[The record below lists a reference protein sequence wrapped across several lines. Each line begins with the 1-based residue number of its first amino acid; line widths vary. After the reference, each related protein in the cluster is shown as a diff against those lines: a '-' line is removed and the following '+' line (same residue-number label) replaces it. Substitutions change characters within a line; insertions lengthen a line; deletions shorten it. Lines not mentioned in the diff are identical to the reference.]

1 MIRRIDK
8 LQHPKAI
15 VFDWDNTL
23 VNTWPVIHKSLEETY
38 LAFDKKP
45 MTMDEVRSNVKYSLR
60 DSFPDIFH
68 DDWEKARDIFY
79 NTFEKVHLE
88 ELQKLEGA
96 DVFLKHLTLL
106 DIPISLVSN
115 KTGKY
120 LRQEAEYLN
129 WETYFHRII
138 GAGDA
143 ENDKPAIDPLYLA
156 LEETNLDVNEAIW
169 FVGDS
174 EVDIKIAENAGC
186 TGILL
191 HFNEKPQDMTASPH
205 QIHPDFDSLLREIRQ
220 FY

>member
-1 MIRRIDK
+1 MIRRIEK
-8 LQHPKAI
+8 LKHPKAI

-45 MTMDEVRSNVKYSLR
+45 MTMDEVKSNVKYSLR

-68 DDWEKARDIFY
+68 DEWEKARDIFY
-79 NTFEKVHLE
+79 DTFEKVHLE

-96 DVFLKHLTLL
+96 DIFLNDLKSL

-120 LRQEAEYLN
+120 LRQEAKHLEWDEL
-129 WETYFHRII
+129 FHRMI

-156 LEETNLDVNEAIW
+156 LEETNLELNEAIW

-191 HFNEKPQDMTASPH
+191 HFNEVPTDMAACPH
-205 QIHPDFDSLLREIRQ
+205 QVHPDFDSLIREIRQ